1 MSERIRWIDCE
12 GFTILSIDYSDLPED
27 EYLNTMDEVI
37 QFLYALQGASSDSPM
52 LILANVTN
60 TNSTNRIVDKL
71 REVSTVAGGFPRHA
85 HAVVG
90 GKGPI
95 GLLAR
100 VSRSNMYFTHTEP
113 DARNWLV
120 KQAKRLQST

>member
-27 EYLNTMDEVI
+27 EYLKTMDEVI
-37 QFLYALQGASSDSPM
+37 QLLRALQGDSSDSPM
-52 LILANVTN
+52 LIVANVTN
-60 TNSTNRIVDKL
+60 TTSTNRIVEKL
-71 REVSTVAGGFPRHA
+71 RAVSTVAGRFQRHA

-95 GLLAR
+95 SLLAR

-120 KQAKRLQST
+120 RQAKRLQN

>member
-12 GFTILSIDYSDLPED
+12 GFTILSVDYSDLPED
-27 EYLNTMDEVI
+27 EYLETMDEVV
-37 QFLYALQGASSDSPM
+37 QLLRVLQGASSDSPM

-60 TNSTNRIVDKL
+60 TTSTNRIVEKL
-71 REVSTVAGGFPRHA
+71 REVSTVAGRFQRHA

-120 KQAKRLQST
+120 RQAKHLQTM